1 MSIFFFYPIL
11 RALSNG
17 RIIRASVAIGLR
29 VLAVLSVLCG
39 GYLLVELL
47 KVVFQP
53 QVPTEAAAGG
63 LLFGLIFLA
72 AVLAVGQIFWYRAD
86 SVRDL
91 GDSPFTAIPIVS
103 ILFRAA
109 GEVYATVGASVAVG
123 GCLFIW
129 FARAYPYVL
138 LGGLGGW
145 LPSTRSEPT
154 FLGGLSFLGYVG
166 LVSFLML
173 IFFYFLAE
181 SIVVMADIAVHVRL
195 LAGQG
200 QASAPPAPAAAAPAP
215 VAPPPMPVAAPRC
228 PRCFAELEPGTQFC
242 GTCGNPIAG

>member
-1 MSIFFFYPIL
+1 VLF
-11 RALSNG
+11 LS
-17 RIIRASVAIGLR
+17 
-29 VLAVLSVLCG
+29 
-39 GYLLVELL
+39 
-47 KVVFQP
+47 VVFQP
-53 QVPTEAAAGG
+53 QVPDETTAGG

-91 GDSPFTAIPIVS
+91 EEAPFTVIPIVS

-109 GEVYATVGASVAVG
+109 GEGYATLGASAAVG
-123 GCLFIW
+123 GCLFMW

-138 LGGLGGW
+138 LGELGGW

-166 LVSFLML
+166 LVSFLVL
-173 IFFYFLAE
+173 IFFYFMAE

-195 LAGQG
+195 LVGQG
-200 QASAPPAPAAAAPAP
+200 PEGAAPAP
-215 VAPPPMPVAAPRC
+215 VAPPPMPAAAPRC
-228 PRCFAELEPGTQFC
+228 PRCFAELEPGTRFC
-242 GTCGNPIAG
+242 STCGNPISGWTLWSGLWADVDVGPRTGGPPYEDKTNSTGAKRT

>member
-11 RALSNG
+11 RALSDG

-47 KVVFQP
+47 KTVFQP

-91 GDSPFTAIPIVS
+91 GDSPFTAIPVVS

-109 GEVYATVGASVAVG
+109 GEVYATLGASVAVG

-138 LGGLGGW
+138 MRGLGDVM
-145 LPSTRSEPT
+145 PSTSANLT
-154 FLGGLSFLGYVG
+154 FLGGLAFLGYVG
-166 LVSFLML
+166 LISFLAL

-195 LAGQG
+195 LAGPG
-200 QASAPPAPAAAAPAP
+200 PASAPPVPAP
-215 VAPPPMPVAAPRC
+215 VAAPPMPVAAPRC
-228 PRCFAELEPGTQFC
+228 PRCSAELEPGTQFC